1 MAHSSDLRAALAGQG
16 LTLGRID
23 RASAGAAGAAE
34 VAGPRARVRSGERG
48 EGRSAR
54 TSSTEES
61 VNEVAAEGLARSL
74 Q

>member
-48 EGRSAR
+48 EGRSR
-54 TSSTEES
+54 TPSADES
-61 VNEVAAEGLARSL
+61 VNQVAAEELARAL